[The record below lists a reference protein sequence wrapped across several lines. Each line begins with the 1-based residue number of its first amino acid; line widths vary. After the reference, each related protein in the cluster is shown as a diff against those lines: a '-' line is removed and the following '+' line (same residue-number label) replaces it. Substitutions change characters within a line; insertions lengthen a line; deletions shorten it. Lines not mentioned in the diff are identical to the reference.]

1 MKDLTK
7 EIVSLTKHKNI
18 DERVIDYIDKLISS
32 LQQNNVEINDYTKLI
47 IMMIVNELI
56 LYFKASDVIYD
67 NDDISS
73 KDNYDRKAK
82 MPEISILQKAH
93 DQILTLMDKISASP
107 LSRAKIHK
115 LKQNS
120 TDKELD
126 AEDAFALL
134 KS

>member
-18 DERVIDYIDKLISS
+18 DDRVIDFVDKLISS

-47 IMMIVNELI
+47 IIMIINELI
-56 LYFKASDVIYD
+56 LYFKASDIIYD
-67 NDDISS
+67 NDDISN
-73 KDNYDRKAK
+73 KDTYNRKAK

-107 LSRAKIHK
+107 LSRAKIYK
-115 LKQNS
+115 LKQN
-120 TDKELD
+120 TPDAELD
-126 AEDAFALL
+126 AETQYENL